1 MVVVGAGT
9 DPSPLIS
16 HKKKIRLKAL
26 RLSALKKKQECNR
39 KSGGNAWRLTENN
52 NIKRGVGCKADDVQH
67 CRATK

>member
-26 RLSALKKKQECNR
+26 RLSALKKKTRVQQ
-39 KSGGNAWRLTENN
+39 K
-52 NIKRGVGCKADDVQH
+52 KRGERLASDREQQH
-67 CRATK
+67 KKGGGM